1 MTGCKFDYTITI
13 PKEFQSLSLH
23 SKPKPNEGKTVNVL
37 DSIAYRIIE
46 NADSVYVPAFNL
58 YHEVKRN
65 AFFNTENKHGNI
77 LESAANFILS
87 PVRYLFNGKSI
98 TQIDSNGHCQMQQ
111 TFDYEKDN
119 LATEVLKT
127 SFAVACLPLSLPVG
141 GVLKAI
147 SLLSPNAR
155 EKQRSIVEELHSS
168 RVDSNEA
175 LYRQKGIHSL
185 FSDQTVEHQNYP
197 FPAPNQNQRV
207 QMQAV
212 SDVANLLDEGNIPH
226 WLDCGTLL
234 GARRHGSMIPWDTDV
249 DMGILAD
256 DHHNVMRALSKL
268 DPQKYV
274 VQDWSSAL
282 CPQMFIRVL
291 IKETNSYLDIYHH
304 VINPQDQTI
313 CYKYSWTQS
322 PWVLDSVKKREIIQ
336 EHPIKIADVFPLK
349 KAQFGNAIA
358 RVPANWEAFLQ
369 VKYGQNLD
377 PCKVWNNATGQYEK
391 VVGHPYWEHS
401 DF

>member
-1 MTGCKFDYTITI
+1 MTGCKFDYTITV
-13 PKEFQSLSLH
+13 PQGYQFLSLH
-23 SKPKPNEGKTVNVL
+23 SKPKPNESKTVNVL
-37 DSIAYRIIE
+37 DSIAYRVIE

-58 YHEVKRN
+58 YHRVKRD
-65 AFFNTENKHGNI
+65 AFLNTENKHGNI
-77 LESAANFILS
+77 LESSANFILS

-119 LATEVLKT
+119 LAIEVLKT
-127 SFAVACLPLSLPVG
+127 SFAIACLPLSLPVG

-147 SLLSPNAR
+147 SLLSPNTC
-155 EKQRSIVEELHSS
+155 EKQRSIVEELHSH

-197 FPAPNQNQRV
+197 FPAPNQNQLV

-212 SDVANLLDEGNIPH
+212 ADVANLLDESNIPH

-268 DPQKYV
+268 DPQKYI

-304 VINPQDQTI
+304 VINPEDQTI
-313 CYKYSWTQS
+313 CYKYSWTKS

-349 KAQFGNAIA
+349 KAQFGHTNA